1 VRTFQ
6 KHQPEQPARRRLL
19 QPVVACARAQVL
31 VVPTGHALEVQE
43 KDMATTQNPRNPN
56 AAADLPQAA
65 PTLDPEAV
73 VEQLRAMRAQI
84 GEVTPLTS
92 SERQQLLR
100 RVKTS
105 NPVLQASINMIGAH
119 DQVSLAVAQP
129 ADGVRRLY
137 EESNRWT
144 AVEDELRTL
153 LEGVAGANLVRRQRV
168 ALIAGQAY
176 AIGTQLARDPANAVL
191 LPHVEEIKR
200 LKRATRR
207 KKAGEAAQS
216 PSPAPSSAT
225 PGSPKP

>member
-1 VRTFQ
+1 
-6 KHQPEQPARRRLL
+6 
-19 QPVVACARAQVL
+19 
-31 VVPTGHALEVQE
+31 
-43 KDMATTQNPRNPN
+43 MATQNPRNPN
-56 AAADLPQAA
+56 AAAELPQPA
-65 PTLDPEAV
+65 PMLDPEVV
-73 VEQLRAMRAQI
+73 VEQLRAMRAQL
-84 GEVTPLTS
+84 GEVTPLTTA
-92 SERQQLLR
+92 ERQLLR
-100 RVKTS
+100 RRAKTS

-129 ADGVRRLY
+129 ADAVRRLY

-144 AVEDELRTL
+144 AVEDELRTM

-176 AIGTQLARDPANAVL
+176 NIGTQLARDPANAVL

-200 LKRATRR
+200 LKRVTRR
-207 KKAGEAAQS
+207 KKTGEAAQS

>member
-43 KDMATTQNPRNPN
+43 KNMATQNPRNIN
-56 AAADLPQAA
+56 AAADPQAA
-65 PTLDPEAV
+65 PMLDPEAV
-73 VEQLRAMRAQI
+73 VEQLRAIRAQI
-84 GEVTPLTS
+84 GEVTPLTPT
-92 SERQQLLR
+92 ERQQLLR

-137 EESNRWT
+137 DEANRWT

-153 LEGVAGANLVRRQRV
+153 LEGVAGANLVRQQRV
-168 ALIAGQAY
+168 ALIAAQAY
-176 AIGTQLARDPANAVL
+176 NIGTQLARDPANAVL
-191 LPHVEEIKR
+191 RPHVEEIKR

-216 PSPAPSSAT
+216 PSPVTVGSS
-225 PGSPKP
+225 KP

>member
-6 KHQPEQPARRRLL
+6 KHQPEQPACRRLF

-31 VVPTGHALEVQE
+31 VVSTGHAREVRR
-43 KDMATTQNPRNPN
+43 KNMATQNPRNPN
-56 AAADLPQAA
+56 GAAELVALE
-65 PTLDPEAV
+65 PEAV
-73 VEQLRAMRAQI
+73 VEQLRAMRAQL

-92 SERQQLLR
+92 SERESLRR

-137 EESNRWT
+137 EEANRWT
-144 AVEDELRTL
+144 AVEDELRTML
-153 LEGVAGANLVRRQRV
+153 QGVAGANLVRRQRV

-176 AIGTQLARDPANAVL
+176 NVGTQLARDPANAVL

-200 LKRATRR
+200 LKRVTRR
-207 KKAGEAAQS
+207 KKTGEAAQS
-216 PSPAPSSAT
+216 PSPSPSSET
-225 PGSPKP
+225 SGSAKP